1 VKQLG
6 GSIKIDLNIFLT
18 RNWSPSCCLEW
29 LILKKKTTV
38 SVLFVVMT
46 NGKLWLDDSVC
57 RKNGKGKRKKKTAFS
72 SLQTS
77 PVLGTSFFSGNN

>member
-1 VKQLG
+1 
-6 GSIKIDLNIFLT
+6 
-18 RNWSPSCCLEW
+18 
-29 LILKKKTTV
+29 
-38 SVLFVVMT
+38 MT

-57 RKNGKGKRKKKTAFS
+57 RKNGKGERKKKTAFS